1 MRKILMTMAIVLVA
15 SCSSTSSKKYT
26 PLSVKN
32 EMINSFKNEK
42 IKDIQKNCMSIQ
54 SNTETYCTCV
64 SDSHMKF
71 YTESLE
77 VINFERIATYMNNKE
92 NEYAQTNASIEM
104 MKLST
109 AYMGKVLE
117 EKPNTACM
125 EKKHK

>member
-1 MRKILMTMAIVLVA
+1 MKKLSMIMMIVLVA
-15 SCSSTSSKKYT
+15 SCSSPSSKKHT

-42 IKDIQKNCMSIQ
+42 IINIKKNCLSIQ
-54 SNTETYCTCV
+54 SNTEFYCTCI
-64 SDSHMKF
+64 SDSHLKF
-71 YTESLE
+71 YMESLE

-104 MKLST
+104 MKLTTS
-109 AYMGKVLE
+109 YMGKVLE

-125 EKKHK
+125 EKKA

>member
-1 MRKILMTMAIVLVA
+1 MLMIMTILLVA
-15 SCSSTSSKKYT
+15 SCSSTSSKKHT

-42 IKDIQKNCMSIQ
+42 LKDMKKNCLAIQ
-54 SNTETYCTCV
+54 SNTESYCTCV
-64 SDSHMKF
+64 SDSHLEF

-117 EKPNTACM
+117 EKPNTTCM
-125 EKKHK
+125 DKKHK